1 MGIKAGLIAYFAGNP
16 VAANLLMAGV
26 AVIGLLAGMTLVV
39 RDVPRNV
46 PYIVEIAVE
55 SPGSSAR
62 EVEEDIVRRV
72 EEAVIGISGVER
84 VLGTAAADL
93 GTVLVE
99 YSPLSDGDAVLHDV
113 ENAVDGIDNFPPPNA
128 KEPEIEPVRFEVT
141 ALTVAV
147 SSAHLSG
154 ESLQRTAE
162 NIRAELLRLPG
173 ISDVSLR
180 GARDREVSIELDEEQ
195 LRRYGLSFETIATR
209 VQRSSLN
216 LSFGEL
222 DTESGQVALHMVSK
236 RQSGAQFAD
245 IPLVMNADGTII
257 RLGDVAEIRDAFAPD
272 DRVVLTVNGIPAL
285 LVTVGVADW
294 QSLTDVAAEVREWL
308 AAYSPPPEVTVS
320 VWDDTAGLA
329 LKRMRTIL
337 RNVVIGVV
345 LVFALLILVLDL
357 RVAVWVALGIP
368 LAFVGS
374 LALVAP
380 LGLTINVVTISA
392 FFLVVGLVVDDALI
406 VAENIDTER
415 AANPRQPLAAAIRG
429 VREVRGPV
437 TVGAVTT
444 AMAFLPLLFVVGSIQ
459 VLRELPPVLICVLAV
474 SLLEA
479 FLILPAHLSHP
490 GNWTLS
496 PLRELQRSVSGLLDR
511 LRERTVAPAV
521 SWAVRHVWT
530 TFAAAALVFLAA
542 VLLLA
547 TGAVRLITFTG
558 SSSVLTSIRA
568 DLYLPV
574 GTPFETTLA
583 TARRVA
589 DEAAALDDAFG
600 GSTVHGV
607 SMFVGNLFS
616 APTDEDE
623 VHVGHLASVML
634 HMADKPER
642 TASATDIEEAWA
654 RRLGH
659 VPLLERFAVGAH
671 VSTLGDTI
679 GYALLHDD
687 EPTLRSATDQLK
699 SFMASIAGVSGI
711 WDSLAP
717 GKRHIDIQVTPAG
730 QAAGLTPAA
739 IGRQLRANYHGL
751 EIQELQRG
759 PDEIEVVL
767 RYPPERRRSLR
778 ELSAERIHLQT
789 PSGHA
794 EMPLSTAATL
804 VERREPA
811 TLTRIDGERAARVSA
826 NIDTAVLTVR
836 QVHARIEEEL
846 LPRRCP
852 DCGSRTDGTRR
863 MDTDGRAQAGHGSR
877 YGAGGSVGDVCAH
890 RGVPAQLLEAG
901 GRGAWLSAGLR
912 RRRVRPLAAG
922 LGLRRELVLRGGG
935 GLRRRRERRAGA
947 VGPLQQDTARAQRA
961 AGDRRGGGGHPQPV
975 PRRVPDQRH
984 HAGRPLPAALRAQ
997 RPADLPG
1004 AVRGQHGRRAGPV
1017 GRVHAVHSP
1026 RAGDGRGGPQVAP
1039 SKVVPPPCRGRR
1051 IRRMSDGGQPSASS
1065 KAVTLRVSRLISTP
1079 IRWIGSPRLRY
1090 LSA

>member
-1 MGIKAGLIAYFAGNP
+1 MNAEHSATESPATTDGGTAGMAGIKAGLISYFAGNP

-26 AVIGLLAGMTLVV
+26 AVIGMLAGATLVV
-39 RDVPRNV
+39 RDVPLNV
-46 PYIVEIAVE
+46 PYIVEVAVE

-84 VLGTAAADL
+84 VLGTAAADR
-93 GTVLVE
+93 GTILVE
-99 YSPLSDGDAVLHDV
+99 YSPLSDGDDVLHDV
-113 ENAVDGIDNFPPPNA
+113 ENAVDSIDNFPPPNA
-128 KEPEIEPVRFEVT
+128 KEPEIEPVRYQVT

-147 SSAHLSG
+147 SSAHLSQD
-154 ESLQRTAE
+154 SLQRTAE
-162 NIRAELLRLPG
+162 HIRGELLRLPG

-180 GARDREVSIELDEEQ
+180 GARDREVSIELDAEQ

-245 IPLVMNADGTII
+245 IPLVTKADGTII
-257 RLGDVAEIRDAFAPD
+257 RLGNVAEIRDAFAPD

-308 AAYSPPPEVTVS
+308 AAYTPPPEVTVS

-329 LKRMRTIL
+329 MKRMRTIL
-337 RNVVIGVV
+337 RNVVIGTL
-345 LVFALLILVLDL
+345 LVFVLLILVLDL

-374 LALVAP
+374 LTLIAP

-415 AANPRQPLAAAIRG
+415 AANPRRPLAAAIRG
-429 VREVRGPV
+429 VQEVRGPV
-437 TVGAVTT
+437 TVGAITT

-474 SLLEA
+474 SLIEA

-547 TGAVRLITFTG
+547 TGTVRLITFTG

-607 SMFVGNLFS
+607 TMFVGNLFS
-616 APTDEDE
+616 SPTDEDE

-634 HMADKPER
+634 HMADRPGR
-642 TASATDIEEAWA
+642 TASATDIEEAWI
-654 RRLGH
+654 RRIGN

-671 VSTLGDTI
+671 VSTLGDSVA
-679 GYALLHDD
+679 YALLHDD

-699 SFMASIAGVSGI
+699 SFMASIPGVSGI

-717 GKRHIDIQVTPAG
+717 GKRHIDIQVTPEG

-751 EIQELQRG
+751 EVQELQRG
-759 PDEIEVVL
+759 PDEVEVVL

-789 PSGHA
+789 PSGYA

-826 NIDTAVLTVR
+826 TIDTAALTIR

-846 LPRRCP
+846 LPTLLAAHPGLRFEEDGYGRQERRLLATAAVTVP
-852 DCGSRTDGTRR
+852 AVLLAMYALIAAFLRSYWKPLVAVLGFPL
-863 MDTDGRAQAGHGSR
+863 AFAGAVFAHWVLGWDF
-877 YGAGGSVGDVCAH
+877 GGSSFF
-890 RGVPAQLLEAG
+890 GVVAVSGVVVNDA
-901 GRGAWLSAGLR
+901 
-912 RRRVRPLAAG
+912 
-922 LGLRRELVLRGGG
+922 LVLLDRYN
-935 GLRRRRERRAGA
+935 RIRRERSE
-947 VGPLQQDTARAQRA
+947 
-961 AGDRRGGGGHPQPV
+961 
-975 PRRVPDQRH
+975 
-984 HAGRPLPAALRAQ
+984 LPAIAAVAAATRSRFRAVVLTSVTTLVGLCPLLYERSDLLIFLVPFVVSMVGGLVLSGVFTLFILPALVMAVE
-997 RPADLPG
+997 G
-1004 AVRGQHGRRAGPV
+1004 AR
-1017 GRVHAVHSP
+1017 
-1026 RAGDGRGGPQVAP
+1026 
-1039 SKVVPPPCRGRR
+1039 K
-1051 IRRMSDGGQPSASS
+1051 
-1065 KAVTLRVSRLISTP
+1065 
-1079 IRWIGSPRLRY
+1079 
-1090 LSA
+1090 